1 MIEKILKNNNLKVTN
16 QRIKIL
22 NIINELGCNSTL
34 KNIIDNSNDVD
45 TSTIYRTIKTLED
58 RNIIEEI
65 SGINDDVIYVISD
78 SNKHYIKCIKCNS
91 IKEIDICPI
100 ELDDYIDGYKIIS
113 HSLVIDGICKRC
125 QGEEK
130 PSLLCSL

>member
-1 MIEKILKNNNLKVTN
+1 MNEIERKKALANEIASIINNL
-16 QRIKIL
+16 
-22 NIINELGCNSTL
+22 
-34 KNIIDNSNDVD
+34 NDVD
-45 TSTIYRTIKTLED
+45 ISTIYRTIKTLED

-125 QGEEK
+125 QG
-130 PSLLCSL
+130 

>member
-1 MIEKILKNNNLKVTN
+1 MIENILKNNNLKVTN

-34 KNIIDNSNDVD
+34 KNIINNLNDVD

-78 SNKHYIKCIKCNS
+78 SNKHYIICQIYPYYARILSSLSGSFIHQDCCCHCCI
-91 IKEIDICPI
+91 
-100 ELDDYIDGYKIIS
+100 
-113 HSLVIDGICKRC
+113 
-125 QGEEK
+125 
-130 PSLLCSL
+130 